1 VKNAKY
7 SRKAMMNLPRFNKLI
22 NEKKVSRAQ
31 GASDALSFLIAACF
45 CILWLCVTRSYA
57 TGASERWAK
66 FADAV
71 FQHYTQDQGLPQP
84 IVTSLVEDGQGFLW
98 VGTQGGLARWDGY
111 RFRNYLP
118 NAKVPGS
125 IPDNFINVLHTDPAG
140 ELWIGTSTA
149 GLVRYDHHNDKFVT
163 YPAAPNGLSNP
174 DVMSIADDGR
184 GGLWIAT
191 ETGLNHLDPKTGK
204 IYVIRHN
211 ESDPSSL
218 PDDRIYTV
226 LHDHIGSVWVGTKN
240 GLARRDLNSDKF
252 DNIPLTSKDGEKLV
266 IRSLFED
273 SKGRIW
279 IGTSLNGAFVINA
292 PGRKPQQV
300 VELDS
305 INSTFESDFVNCISE
320 SNSGEIWLGT
330 YGEGITIINPLTNQ
344 TRRLRHDPKVSA
356 SLLHD
361 QIWTMYV
368 DHTGSMLIG
377 DTGGLD
383 RHVNSSKAIL
393 TAFGTINAES
403 GTTATDIVSVFES
416 NNGLIWLGY
425 AGRGVGIIDP
435 AGNPVINLRPDQ
447 NQPRTALPKGTVT
460 AFASDDKT
468 VYIGTDRGVY
478 RTDLTGK
485 GLSRVEIAGRDVV
498 GAGNA
503 LLYDAGILW
512 IGGGFDGLWA
522 IAPNG
527 GPQPVVTHLDK
538 TQLTDPRVNVI
549 IRGNNHDL
557 WAGTANGLNR
567 IDLLTGKVERIV
579 SDETDPAAISPGY
592 VSSLHIDLQGRLW
605 VALLGG
611 GINVLTDRDSKG
623 KPRFKKISTDD
634 GLPNNNIDKLLQDN
648 QGKIWASSDDGIAVL
663 DPGTFSIRSFHRAEG
678 VAIPSYWVNS
688 GVKTSLG
695 EMVFGGTIGLTVIR
709 PELLT
714 EWRYRPPVVVTD
726 AQIGGKPMTAR
737 DSVASPLL
745 INPDANSLAVEF
757 SALDYTAPERIRYAY
772 RLDGFD
778 NNWVD
783 SDSTRRLAS
792 YTNLPPGKY
801 TLRVRG
807 SNRDGLWTEKT
818 LNLPIQVLAAWYQTW
833 LFRIVLAIVA
843 VLLVALLVHARTAYL
858 RKAKQELEELV
869 ARRTREL
876 SKSTEE
882 LRQSKLQLEEIAFL
896 DALTGLPNRRLFA
909 ERFEN
914 FRAVSERS
922 KNKFALLL
930 IDLDKFKTINDTFG
944 HDAGDAVLI
953 ATTERL
959 LSATRAVDVV
969 ARLGGD
975 EFAILLDGSEPRM
988 SIDAVCERL
997 MVMCEQPITF
1007 KDQQFIVSMSIGA
1020 AIYVLHGSLQAEL
1033 YKAADIA
1040 LYEAKDSGRNT
1051 WRCSSKVAE
1060 I

>member
-1 VKNAKY
+1 
-7 SRKAMMNLPRFNKLI
+7 MIFPRFSRLI

-31 GASDALSFLIAACF
+31 IARDALSFLSVASL
-45 CILWLCVTRSYA
+45 CILCLWQTRSYA
-57 TGASERWAK
+57 AVSSERWAK

-84 IVTSLVEDGQGFLW
+84 IVTALAEDGQGFLW

-118 NAKVPGS
+118 NSKVAGS

-149 GLVRYDHHNDKFVT
+149 GLVRYDRNNDKFVN
-163 YPAAPNGLSNP
+163 YPATPNGLSNP
-174 DVMSIADDGR
+174 DVMSIADDGF

-204 IYVIRHN
+204 INVLRHS
-211 ESDPSSL
+211 ESDPASL
-218 PDDRIYTV
+218 PDDRVYTV
-226 LHDHIGSVWVGTKN
+226 LHDHNGAVWVGTKN

-252 DNIPLTSKDGEKLV
+252 DKIPLTSKDDEKLV

-279 IGTSLNGAFVINA
+279 IGTSMNGAFVINA
-292 PGRKPQQV
+292 PGRKPQKV
-300 VELDS
+300 AESNS
-305 INSTFESDFVNCISE
+305 INSTLESDFVNCISE
-320 SNSGEIWLGT
+320 SSSGEIWLGT
-330 YGEGITIINPLTNQ
+330 YGEGITIINPLSGQ

-393 TAFGTINAES
+393 TAFGTINAET

-435 AGNPVINLRPDQ
+435 AGNPVTNLRPDQ

-460 AFASDDKT
+460 AFAGDDKT

-478 RTDLTGK
+478 KTDLTGK
-485 GLSRVEIAGRDVV
+485 GLSRIEIPGRDVA

-527 GPQPVVTHLDK
+527 GARPVVTHLDK

-549 IRGNNHDL
+549 IRGNNNDL
-557 WAGTANGLNR
+557 WTGTANGLNR
-567 IDLLTGKVERIV
+567 IDLHTGKVERIV
-579 SDETDPAAISPGY
+579 SDEADPTAISSGY

-611 GINVLTDRDSKG
+611 GINVLIDRDSKG
-623 KPRFKKISTDD
+623 KPRFKKISTED

-648 QGKIWASSDDGIAVL
+648 QGKIWVSSDDGIAVI
-663 DPGTFSIRSFHRAEG
+663 DPNTFSIHSFHRAEG

-688 GVKTSLG
+688 GVKTSVG
-695 EMVFGGTIGLTVIR
+695 EMVYGGTIGLTVIR

-714 EWRYRPPVVVTD
+714 EWNYRPQVVVTD
-726 AQIGGKPMTAR
+726 TQIGGRTVPAGNG
-737 DSVASPLL
+737 VGAPLL
-745 INPDANSLAVEF
+745 INPDANSIAIEF
-757 SALDYTAPERIRYAY
+757 SSLDYTAPERNQYAY

-778 NNWVD
+778 RNWVA

-807 SNRDGLWTEKT
+807 SNRNGVWTEQT
-818 LNLPIQVLAAWYQTW
+818 LNLPIQVLPAWYQTW
-833 LFRIVLAIVA
+833 LFRVALAIA
-843 VLLVALLVHARTAYL
+843 AILLVALLVHGSTAYL

-869 ARRTREL
+869 AKRTREL

-896 DALTGLPNRRLFA
+896 DALTGLPNRRLFT

-930 IDLDKFKTINDTFG
+930 IDLDKFKHINDTFG

-959 LSATRAVDVV
+959 LKATRAVDVV

-975 EFAILLDGSEPRM
+975 EFAILLDGTEPKI
-988 SIDAVCERL
+988 SIDAVCDRI
-997 MVMCEQPITF
+997 MVMCEQPIIF
-1007 KDQQFIVSMSIGA
+1007 RDQKFIVSMSIGA
-1020 AIYVLHGSLQAEL
+1020 AIYGLHGSLQAEL
-1033 YKAADIA
+1033 YKAADLA
-1040 LYEAKDSGRNT
+1040 LYEAKGSGRNT
-1051 WRCSSKVAE
+1051 WRCSSQAVE
-1060 I
+1060 M